1 MSRHRPKY
9 SKMFYL
15 LSQDTSKL
23 DKDDFWTLICGQCK
37 KCSPELCKAGDECI
51 KQIKI
56 YYQNK
61 AEGGK

>member
-15 LSQDTSKL
+15 FSK
-23 DKDDFWTLICGQCK
+23 DMVDMNTEEFWGVICNQCK
-37 KCSPELCKAGDECI
+37 CQDPEICADGTECI

>member
-1 MSRHRPKY
+1 
-9 SKMFYL
+9 MFYL